1 MNRLVISTYLANYF
15 MSQSNHVALG
25 IQLPL
30 NYDKTDDMM
39 LINTHVAP
47 LSLNI
52 EGSHSVET
60 IMNEWESV
68 ISEMMQNGTSF
79 MADPKSSDIEFET
92 LVHASTIIAF

>member
-1 MNRLVISTYLANYF
+1 
-15 MSQSNHVALG
+15 
-25 IQLPL
+25 
-30 NYDKTDDMM
+30 
-39 LINTHVAP
+39 VAP

-79 MADPKSSDIEFET
+79 MADPMSSDVEFET
-92 LVHASTIIAF
+92 LVHASTIIKRFELNHTTHKVHRLYSDTSLLADLEIYPCAQDG